1 MQAGLGVTGVD
12 GAFRSGCEN
21 ILRVSR
27 ANATNLTR
35 LMQAVLTDPL
45 ICWSGDKRPGS
56 KKVNH
61 NPCINLLSKACQHT
75 ALQQYTLHVM
85 V

>member
-1 MQAGLGVTGVD
+1 MTYCCVVETHCCGFLQAALGVTGVE
-12 GAFRSGCEN
+12 GAFRIGCEN
-21 ILRVSR
+21 TLRVSR

-56 KKVNH
+56 KKVKLVH
-61 NPCINLLSKACQHT
+61 
-75 ALQQYTLHVM
+75 
-85 V
+85 